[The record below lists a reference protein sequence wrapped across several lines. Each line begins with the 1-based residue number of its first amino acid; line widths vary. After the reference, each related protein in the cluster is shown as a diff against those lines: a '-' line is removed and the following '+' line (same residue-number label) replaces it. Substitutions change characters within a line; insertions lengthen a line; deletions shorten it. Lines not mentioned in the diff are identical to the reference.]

1 MTVTRCG
8 AENPGVLPKGAYK
21 CHPHAEPNVA
31 LPLLVRRPPR
41 DEKARGLHPPV
52 RCREG
57 CDVEKSYDSRPSK
70 KLGLQL
76 NFQWIP
82 FRRTVEHLLL
92 LRLGVTTR
100 EGPEVG
106 CRWGTEMLPTTRTNP
121 LWANTKQ
128 PCRVSP
134 LKHLLKWPLS
144 QNCRRSRHGREG
156 RLAEGHPYN
165 LEHRHGAHDR
175 V

>member
-1 MTVTRCG
+1 MWSRESRSLAKGRIQVPPPCGTQRCL
-8 AENPGVLPKGAYK
+8 ASPGSSSTKRRRKGQ
-21 CHPHAEPNVA
+21 
-31 LPLLVRRPPR
+31 
-41 DEKARGLHPPV
+41 GLHPPV

-128 PCRVSP
+128 PCRV
-134 LKHLLKWPLS
+134 KHLLKWPLS
-144 QNCRRSRHGREG
+144 QNCRPSQHGREG